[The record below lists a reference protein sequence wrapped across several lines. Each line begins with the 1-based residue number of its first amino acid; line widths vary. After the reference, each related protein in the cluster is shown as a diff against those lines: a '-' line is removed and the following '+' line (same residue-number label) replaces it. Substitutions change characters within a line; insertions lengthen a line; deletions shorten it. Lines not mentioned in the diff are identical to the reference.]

1 MRIPRLSG
9 GRRGP
14 GGPRPG
20 SRPGPPIERVS
31 LADLMLLDC
40 DVGPAPMQAG
50 AVLLLDAGPRFDVGA
65 ATAVI
70 GERVTKVPRLRQV
83 LVRTPPGCGRP
94 VWLDDPGFDIGAH
107 VRSVRC
113 DPPGD
118 DVALRL
124 AWTAIATQRLPW
136 SRPLWSATFVTGL
149 ADGQTGLVLM
159 FHHVMADGIG
169 GLAVLGSLVDGAGRP
184 APVWSAQ
191 AGPAQHGFPRP
202 LPSRGRLAA
211 EAAGSAASGAGRALR
226 RTVGLREALTEL
238 DPAAAARPAGRPAS
252 WSLNGR
258 TGPRRSFDVARAG
271 LAPIHAYA
279 RAHGATVNDVMLL
292 AVTRALASLVT
303 ARGEVPGDLVASV
316 IVAARPAADPSALGN
331 LVGIMPVRLPAAG
344 TRADQLGLIAASTR
358 AHKTRRRGA
367 SGELLAPAFRV
378 LAATG
383 ALAWFIN
390 HQPFVNVFV
399 TNLRGPQD
407 RQRFAGAEITDLLP
421 VTMVVGNVAL
431 SFAVLSYA
439 GVISVVVT
447 ADPERIGDHGAL
459 AALLQRELDEL
470 CGGAALDRALRRPG
484 S

>member
-1 MRIPRLSG
+1 MS
-9 GRRGP
+9 
-14 GGPRPG
+14 
-20 SRPGPPIERVS
+20 PGPAIERVS

-50 AVLLLDAGPRFDVGA
+50 AVLLLDGGPRFDIGA
-65 ATAVI
+65 ATAMI
-70 GERVTKVPRLRQV
+70 AERITAVPRLRQV
-83 LVRTPPGCGRP
+83 LARTPPGCGRP
-94 VWLDDPGFDIGAH
+94 VWLDDPDFDIAAH
-107 VRSVRC
+107 VRSVPC
-113 DPPGD
+113 EPPGD
-118 DVALRL
+118 AAALRR

-169 GLAVLGSLVDGAGRP
+169 GLAVLASLVDGAVRP
-184 APVWSAQ
+184 APVWSAPVWSAQ
-191 AGPAQHGFPRP
+191 AGQAQDDDPRARFPRP

-211 EAAGSAASGAGRALR
+211 EAAGSAAAVAGRALR
-226 RTVGLREALTEL
+226 RAASLREALTEL
-238 DPAAAARPAGRPAS
+238 DPAAVAWSAGS
-252 WSLNGR
+252 SLNGR
-258 TGPRRSFDVARAG
+258 TGARRSYDIARAG

-279 RAHGATVNDVMLL
+279 RVHGATVNDVMLL

-316 IVAARPAADPSALGN
+316 IVAARPAADPSSLGN
-331 LVGIMPVRLPAAG
+331 LVGTMPVRLPVGGA
-344 TRADQLGLIAASTR
+344 RADQLGLIAASTR

-421 VTMVVGNVAL
+421 VTMVAGNVAL

-447 ADPERIGDHGAL
+447 ADPERITDHGAL

-470 CGGAALDRALRRPG
+470 CEGAWPDPTLGQPGG
-484 S
+484 